1 MGNLKQFDYQKDDI
15 MIKNRIMISK
25 LDEKW
30 ELFVKRN
37 LTRFNAMGKW
47 RFVFVF
53 FPLYFVVGMGTIIIT
68 VHLILLYISKPD
80 SFYFLT
86 SHFEFILLFYLIL
99 LIVCIPT
106 GLLTWK
112 IFEKKYYFQ

>member
-53 FPLYFVVGMGTIIIT
+53 FPLYFVVCIGTIIIT
-68 VHLILLYISKPD
+68 GHLILLYFSKPD

-86 SHFEFILLFYLIL
+86 SHFEFILLFYLIM
-99 LIVCIPT
+99 LIACIPT
-106 GLLTWK
+106 GFLTWK
-112 IFEKKYYFQ
+112 QIDKIYINE